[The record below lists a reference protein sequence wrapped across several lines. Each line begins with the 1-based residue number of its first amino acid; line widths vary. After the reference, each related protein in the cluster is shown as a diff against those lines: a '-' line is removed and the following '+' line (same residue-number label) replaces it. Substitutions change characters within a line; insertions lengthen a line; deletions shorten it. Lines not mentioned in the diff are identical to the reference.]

1 MRIAVLDS
9 DHSQAELIC
18 QVLTA
23 AGHACHDFRSARE
36 MLGQLR
42 KDSCDMLILDW
53 QVSDLDG
60 AEVLR
65 RAREKLAPKAPVL
78 FMTNSAGEDDIVAG
92 IKAGADD
99 YLVKPLRRSEL
110 ALRAQALLRIAY
122 PAQTSAEQLQFGNY
136 TFETRAGRLLMDG
149 EALDVTHKEFALA
162 LLFFRN
168 LGRPLSRAYIHEAVW
183 QRETALPSRTMDT
196 HVSRVRNKLQLKPEH
211 GYRLVPVYSYGYRL
225 EKLSAQPANA

>member
-23 AGHACHDFRSARE
+23 AGHACHEFQSGKE

-53 QVSDLDG
+53 HVSDLDG

-78 FMTNSAGEDDIVAG
+78 FMTNSSGED
-92 IKAGADD
+92 
-99 YLVKPLRRSEL
+99 
-110 ALRAQALLRIAY
+110 
-122 PAQTSAEQLQFGNY
+122 
-136 TFETRAGRLLMDG
+136 
-149 EALDVTHKEFALA
+149 
-162 LLFFRN
+162 
-168 LGRPLSRAYIHEAVW
+168 
-183 QRETALPSRTMDT
+183 
-196 HVSRVRNKLQLKPEH
+196 
-211 GYRLVPVYSYGYRL
+211 
-225 EKLSAQPANA
+225 